1 MPEIDEA
8 ASEGASEERVV
19 PVIEEELVA
28 GTRPVKTGSVRV
40 EKHVERRI
48 RRVDLPL
55 LKEAVEVKRVPVN
68 RVVNEPPAIR
78 RLGDTII
85 VPVVE
90 EQVTITRRLVLKE
103 EVHIQRR
110 RSRERVVKDI
120 PVERERAVV
129 RRLDAQGRVVDR
141 SAPARRSLLK

>member
-8 ASEGASEERVV
+8 ASEAVSEERVL
-19 PVIEEELVA
+19 PVVEEELVA
-28 GTRPVKTGSVRV
+28 EARRVKTGSVRV
-40 EKHVERRI
+40 EKHVERQI

-68 RVVNEPPAIR
+68 RVVNEPQAIR
-78 RLGDTII
+78 RSGDTVI

-90 EQVTITRRLVLKE
+90 EQVTITRKLVLKE
-103 EVHIQRR
+103 EIHIQRR
-110 RSRERVVKDI
+110 RSRQRVVKEI

-129 RRLDAQGRVVDR
+129 RRLDAKGGGGNPPP
-141 SAPARRSLLK
+141 SRRSGF